1 MIYIIEGAV
10 ALVAAILAFVLGVAY
25 RRRTAEAAIGSAEEE
40 ATRILNDAMKNAE
53 AKKKQR
59 GEEGHELLRHPTAED
74 RANRYGERMHDQNAD
89 GHASQYP
96 FPVVFCRKGHD
107 DELRLVP
114 HLG

>member
-53 AKKKQR
+53 AKKKEAILEAKDEIIR
-59 GEEGHELLRHPTAED
+59 SRNCVSAVPRYRD
-74 RANRYGERMHDQNAD
+74 RNIEF
-89 GHASQYP
+89 SK
-96 FPVVFCRKGHD
+96 RK
-107 DELRLVP
+107 RQ
-114 HLG
+114 